1 MYKNLKYLFISSLF
15 FVACSEDIK
24 EEVIAEAPLS
34 KGSAD
39 FTKYVALGNSLTAG
53 FSDGALFK
61 AGQINAYPNLMAEK
75 FAEVGGGP
83 FTTPLT
89 NDNVG
94 GLLVGGVQIQGP
106 RLVFF
111 NGAPVPLNI
120 AVPGSVPTTEIGVP
134 LTGTFNNLGVPGAK
148 SYHLVAP
155 NYGNIAGLSNGTAN
169 PYFVRFRSSAS
180 TTILNDALTQN
191 PTFFSLWIGNNDVL
205 GYATSGGTGVN
216 QLGNTNPATYAG
228 NDISDP
234 AMFNSVYNQMIDAL
248 TAGGRKGVVANI
260 PSVTS
265 AAFFKAVPF
274 NPITAASLGAGL
286 LPNGTVDQQIAAG
299 TAAMNQLN
307 SQLLDPLDQILT
319 ALGQPNRFQLLNT
332 SGSNPLLVVDE
343 GLTNLGPQ
351 IQAIA
356 ASSGNPQLVA
366 LAPFLGSVYGQA
378 RHATKD
384 DLVLLTTRSVI
395 GQPAGSPVPS
405 LNAFGVSFP
414 LQDQHVLVPNE
425 ITMINTATTAFNNT
439 IKTAAESK
447 GLAFVDV
454 NSIMSELSRT
464 GIRFDNYHMSATFGQ
479 GGVFSWDGIHITA
492 RANAYIANQF
502 LEAIEKTYGAKFNK
516 FKPQDKP
523 ITYPSFLP
531 N

>member
-1 MYKNLKYLFISSLF
+1 MYKNLKYLFISSFF

-24 EEVIAEAPLS
+24 EEVINEEPLS

-53 FSDGALFK
+53 FSDNALFM
-61 AGQINAYPNLMAEK
+61 AGQKNAYPNLMAEK
-75 FAEVGGGP
+75 FAEVGGGS
-83 FTTPLT
+83 FTSPLT

-94 GLLVGGVQIQGP
+94 GLLVGGAQIQDP

-134 LTGTFNNLGVPGAK
+134 ITGPFNNMGVPGAK

-155 NYGNIAGLSNGTAN
+155 NYGDIAGLANNTAN

-180 TTILNDALTQN
+180 TTILNDALAQN

-205 GYATSGGTGVN
+205 GYASSGGTGVD
-216 QLGNTNPATYAG
+216 QTGNPNPATYG
-228 NDISDP
+228 TNDISDP
-234 AMFNSVYNQMIDAL
+234 AMFNNVYNQIIDAL
-248 TAGGRKGVVANI
+248 TAGGRKGVVANL

-265 AAFFKAVPF
+265 APFFNAVPF
-274 NPITAASLGAGL
+274 NPITTKSLGAGL

-299 TAAMNQLN
+299 TSAMNQLN
-307 SQLLDPLDQILT
+307 SNLLGALDQILT
-319 ALGQPNRFQLLNT
+319 ALGQPNRFQLLNA
-332 SGSNPLLVVDE
+332 SGSNPLLIVDE
-343 GLTNLGPQ
+343 GLSDLGSQ
-351 IQAIA
+351 IQAVAA
-356 ASSGNPQLVA
+356 ASGNSQLVA

-378 RHATKD
+378 RHSTKD

-395 GQPAGSPVPS
+395 GKPAGSPVPD
-405 LNAFGVSFP
+405 LNAFGVSYP
-414 LQDQHVLVPNE
+414 LKDQHVLVPTE
-425 ITMINTATTAFNNT
+425 ITKINTATTAFNNT
-439 IKTAAESK
+439 IKTAAQSK
-447 GLAFVDV
+447 SLAFVDI
-454 NSIMSELSRT
+454 NSIMTKLSST
-464 GIRFDNYHMSATFGQ
+464 GIRFDNYYMSATFAQ

>member
-1 MYKNLKYLFISSLF
+1 M
-15 FVACSEDIK
+15 ACSEDIK
-24 EEVIAEAPLS
+24 EEVIAEDPLS

-53 FSDGALFK
+53 FSDNALFK

-75 FAEVGGGP
+75 FAEVGGGS
-83 FTTPLT
+83 FTTPFT

-94 GLLVGGVQIQGP
+94 GLLAGGLQIQGP
-106 RLVFF
+106 RLVFY

-134 LTGTFNNLGVPGAK
+134 LTGPFNNMGVPGAK

-155 NYGNIAGLSNGTAN
+155 NYGNIAGLANGTAN

-180 TTILNDALTQN
+180 TTILNDALAQN

-205 GYATSGGTGVN
+205 SYATSGGTGIDRT
-216 QLGNTNPATYAG
+216 GNPNPATYG
-228 NDISDP
+228 SNDISDP
-234 AMFNSVYNQMIDAL
+234 TMFNIVYNQMIDAL
-248 TAGGRKGVVANI
+248 TAGGRKGVVANL

-265 AAFFKAVPF
+265 APFFKAVPF
-274 NPITAASLGAGL
+274 NPITVASLGAGL
-286 LPNGTVDQQIAAG
+286 LPNGTVAQQIAAG

-307 SQLLDPLDQILT
+307 SQLLGPLDQILT
-319 ALGQPNRFQLLNT
+319 ALGHPNRFQLLNT
-332 SGSNPLLVVDE
+332 SGSNPLLIVDE
-343 GLTNLGPQ
+343 GLSDLGSQ

-356 ASSGNPQLVA
+356 SSSGNSQLVA
-366 LAPFLGSVYGQA
+366 LAPFLGSVYGRA
-378 RHATKD
+378 RHTTKD

-395 GQPAGSPVPS
+395 GQPAGSPVPT

-414 LQDQHVLVPNE
+414 LQDQHVLVPTE

-439 IKTAAESK
+439 IKTAAQSK
-447 GLAFVDV
+447 GLAFVDI
-454 NSIMSELSRT
+454 NSIMTKLSST
-464 GIRFDNYHMSATFGQ
+464 GIRFDNYHMSATFAQ

-502 LEAIEKTYGAKFNK
+502 LESIERTYGAKFNK
-516 FKPQDKP
+516 FKSQDKP

>member
-24 EEVIAEAPLS
+24 EEVIAEDPLS

-53 FSDGALFK
+53 FSDNALFK

-75 FAEVGGGP
+75 FAEVGGGS
-83 FTTPLT
+83 FTTPFT

-94 GLLVGGVQIQGP
+94 GLLAGGLQIQGP
-106 RLVFF
+106 RLVFY

-134 LTGTFNNLGVPGAK
+134 LTGPFNNMGVPGAK

-155 NYGNIAGLSNGTAN
+155 NYGNIAGLVNSTAN

-180 TTILNDALTQN
+180 TTILNDALAQN

-205 GYATSGGTGVN
+205 SYATSGGTGVD
-216 QLGNTNPATYAG
+216 QSGNPNPATYG
-228 NDISDP
+228 SNDISDP

-248 TAGGRKGVVANI
+248 TAAGRKGVVANI
-260 PSVTS
+260 PSITS
-265 AAFFKAVPF
+265 APFFTTIPYNVRSLSGPQVAALNSGYAAYNGGLQLALSNNLITQAEF
-274 NPITAASLGAGL
+274 NARRIEFKQTPL
-286 LPNGTVDQQIAAG
+286 LPSEDRNGFVIID
-299 TAAMNQLN
+299 
-307 SQLLDPLDQILT
+307 
-319 ALGQPNRFQLLNT
+319 
-332 SGSNPLLVVDE
+332 SN
-343 GLTNLGPQ
+343 LTNL
-351 IQAIA
+351 
-356 ASSGNPQLVA
+356 SV
-366 LAPFLGSVYGQA
+366 LGLPSL
-378 RHATKD
+378 RHAVKGEYI
-384 DLVLLTTRSVI
+384 LFS
-395 GQPAGSPVPS
+395 S
-405 LNAFGVSFP
+405 NGVSAQAHLAAGNGTQFP
-414 LQDQHVLVPNE
+414 LTNNWVLTRNE
-425 ITMINTATTAFNNT
+425 VSKINIATTAFNNT
-439 IKTAAESK
+439 IKAAAESK
-447 GLAFVDV
+447 GLAFVDI
-454 NSIMSELSRT
+454 NSIMTKLSST
-464 GIRFDNYHMSATFGQ
+464 GIRFDNYHMSAQYAQ

-502 LEAIEKTYGAKFNK
+502 LEAIERTYGAKFNK

>member
-134 LTGTFNNLGVPGAK
+134 LTGPFNNLGVPGAK
-148 SYHLVAP
+148 SYHLVAE

-180 TTILNDALTQN
+180 TTILNDALAQN

-234 AMFNSVYNQMIDAL
+234 AMFNTVYNQMIDAL
-248 TAGGRKGVVANI
+248 TTGGRKGVVANI

-274 NPITAASLGAGL
+274 NPVPLNAATAGALNAGL
-286 LPNGTVDQQIAAG
+286 IG
-299 TAAMNQLN
+299 
-307 SQLLDPLDQILT
+307 PLDQILT
-319 ALGQPNRFQLLNT
+319 ALGQQDRLKPLVAASN
-332 SGSNPLLVVDE
+332 NPLLIVDE

-356 ASSGNPQLVA
+356 AASGNPQLVA

-395 GQPAGSPVPS
+395 GQPAGSPVPT

-414 LQDQHVLVPNE
+414 LQDQHLLVPTE

-502 LEAIEKTYGAKFNK
+502 LGAIERTYGAKFNK

>member
-1 MYKNLKYLFISSLF
+1 MYKNLKYLFLSS
-15 FVACSEDIK
+15 FVFIACSEDVK
-24 EEVIAEAPLS
+24 EEVIAEEPLS

-53 FSDGALFK
+53 FSDNALFK
-61 AGQINAYPNLMAEK
+61 AGQVNAYPNLMAEK
-75 FAEVGGGP
+75 FAEVGGGA
-83 FTTPLT
+83 FTTPFT

-94 GLLVGGVQIQGP
+94 GLLAGGIQIQGP
-106 RLVFF
+106 RLVFS

-120 AVPGSVPTTEIGVP
+120 AVPGSVPTTEIAIP
-134 LTGTFNNLGVPGAK
+134 LTGPFNNMGIPGAK
-148 SYHLVAP
+148 SYHLIAP
-155 NYGNIAGLSNGTAN
+155 NYGNIAGLATGQAN
-169 PYFVRFRSSAS
+169 PYFVRFRSSP
-180 TTILNDALTQN
+180 TTTVLADALSQN

-216 QLGNTNPATYAG
+216 QLGNTNPATYAA

-234 AMFNSVYNQMIDAL
+234 TMFNTVYNQIIDAL
-248 TAGGRKGVVANI
+248 ASNDRKGVVANI

-265 AAFFKAVPF
+265 AAFFRTVPF
-274 NPITAASLGAGL
+274 NPVPLDAATSSALNAGL
-286 LPNGTVDQQIAAG
+286 IG
-299 TAAMNQLN
+299 
-307 SQLLDPLDQILT
+307 PLDQILT
-319 ALGQPNRFQLLNT
+319 ALGQPDRLKPLDAATN
-332 SGSNPLLVVDE
+332 NPLLIVDE
-343 GLTNLGPQ
+343 GLTNLGSQ

-366 LAPFLGSVYGQA
+366 LAPFLGAVYGQA

-384 DLVLLTTRSVI
+384 DLVLLTTRTVI

-405 LNAFGVSFP
+405 LNAFGVSYP
-414 LQDQHVLVPNE
+414 LQDQHVLVPTE
-425 ITMINTATTAFNNT
+425 IELINTATTAFNNT
-439 IKTAAESK
+439 IESAAQLK
-447 GLAFVDV
+447 GLAFVDI
-454 NSIMSELSRT
+454 NSIMRELST
-464 GIRFDNYHMSATFGQ
+464 NGIRFDNYHMSATFGQ

-502 LEAIEKTYGAKFNK
+502 LEAIERTYGAKFSK

>member
-1 MYKNLKYLFISSLF
+1 MYKNLKYLFISSLI

-24 EEVIAEAPLS
+24 EEVIAEDPLS

-53 FSDGALFK
+53 FSDNALFK

-75 FAEVGGGP
+75 FAEVGGGS

-94 GLLVGGVQIQGP
+94 GLLAGGVQIQGP

-134 LTGTFNNLGVPGAK
+134 LTGPFNNMGVPGAK

-155 NYGNIAGLSNGTAN
+155 NYGNIAGLANGTAN

-180 TTILNDALTQN
+180 TTILNDALVQN

-234 AMFNSVYNQMIDAL
+234 AMFNTVYNQIIDAL

-265 AAFFKAVPF
+265 AAFFKTVPF
-274 NPITAASLGAGL
+274 NPVPLNAATADALNAGL
-286 LPNGTVDQQIAAG
+286 IG
-299 TAAMNQLN
+299 
-307 SQLLDPLDQILT
+307 PLDQILT
-319 ALGQPNRFQLLNT
+319 ALGQQDRLKPLVAASN
-332 SGSNPLLVVDE
+332 NPLLIVDE

-356 ASSGNPQLVA
+356 AGSGNPQLVA

-395 GQPAGSPVPS
+395 GQPAGSPVPT

-414 LQDQHVLVPNE
+414 LQDQHVLVPTE

-454 NSIMSELSRT
+454 NSIMGELSRT

-502 LEAIEKTYGAKFNK
+502 LGAIERTYGAKFNK
-516 FKPQDKP
+516 FKPQDRP

>member
-1 MYKNLKYLFISSLF
+1 M
-15 FVACSEDIK
+15 ACSEDIK

-53 FSDGALFK
+53 YSDNALFK
-61 AGQINAYPNLMAEK
+61 AGQINAYPNLMAQK
-75 FAEVGGGP
+75 FAEVGGGS

-94 GLLVGGVQIQGP
+94 GLLVGGNQIEGQGP
-106 RLVFF
+106 RLVFY

-134 LTGTFNNLGVPGAK
+134 LTGPFNNMGVPGAK

-155 NYGNIAGLSNGTAN
+155 NYGNIAGLVNSTAN

-180 TTILNDALTQN
+180 TTILNDALAQN

-205 GYATSGGTGVN
+205 GFASSGGTGVD
-216 QLGNTNPATYAG
+216 QTGNPNPATYG
-228 NDISDP
+228 TNDISDP
-234 AMFNSVYNQMIDAL
+234 AMFNNVYNQIIDAL
-248 TAGGRKGVVANI
+248 TAGGRKGVVANL

-265 AAFFKAVPF
+265 APFFNAVPF
-274 NPITAASLGAGL
+274 NPITTKSLGAGL

-299 TAAMNQLN
+299 TSAMNQLN
-307 SQLLDPLDQILT
+307 SNLLGALDQILT
-319 ALGQPNRFQLLNT
+319 ALGQPNRFQLLNA
-332 SGSNPLLVVDE
+332 SGSNPLLIVDE
-343 GLTNLGPQ
+343 GLSDLGSQ

-356 ASSGNPQLVA
+356 AASGNSQLVA

-378 RHATKD
+378 RHSTKD

-395 GQPAGSPVPS
+395 GKPAGSPVPD
-405 LNAFGVSFP
+405 LNAFGVSYP
-414 LQDQHVLVPNE
+414 LQDQHVLVPTE
-425 ITMINTATTAFNNT
+425 ITKINTATTAFNNT
-439 IKTAAESK
+439 IKTAAQSK
-447 GLAFVDV
+447 GLAFVDI
-454 NSIMSELSRT
+454 NSIMTKLSST
-464 GIRFDNYHMSATFGQ
+464 GIRFDNYHMSATFAQ

-502 LEAIEKTYGAKFNK
+502 LEAIERTYGAKFNK
-516 FKPQDKP
+516 FKSQDKP

>member
-1 MYKNLKYLFISSLF
+1 MYKNLKYLFLSS
-15 FVACSEDIK
+15 FVFMACSEDVK
-24 EEVIAEAPLS
+24 EEVIAEEPLS

-53 FSDGALFK
+53 FSDNALFK
-61 AGQINAYPNLMAEK
+61 AGQVNAYPNLMAEK

-83 FTTPLT
+83 FTSPLM
-89 NDNVG
+89 NDNIG
-94 GLLVGGVQIQGP
+94 GLLIGGTQIQGP
-106 RLVFF
+106 RLVFS

-120 AVPGSVPTTEIGVP
+120 AVPGSVPTTEIAIP
-134 LTGTFNNLGVPGAK
+134 LTGPFNNMGIPGAK
-148 SYHLVAP
+148 SYHLIAP
-155 NYGNIAGLSNGTAN
+155 NYGNIAGVPTGQAN
-169 PYFVRFRSSAS
+169 PYFVRFRSTPS
-180 TTILNDALTQN
+180 TTVLADALSQN

-205 GYATSGGTGVN
+205 GYATSGGTGIN
-216 QLGNTNPATYAG
+216 QLGNTNPATYAA

-234 AMFNSVYNQMIDAL
+234 TMFNAVYNQIIEAL
-248 TAGGRKGVVANI
+248 TSDGRKGVVANI

-265 AAFFKAVPF
+265 AAFFRTVPF
-274 NPITAASLGAGL
+274 NPVPLDAPTSSALNAGL
-286 LPNGTVDQQIAAG
+286 IG
-299 TAAMNQLN
+299 
-307 SQLLDPLDQILT
+307 PLDQILT
-319 ALGQPNRFQLLNT
+319 ALGQPDRLKPLAAVSN
-332 SGSNPLLVVDE
+332 NPLLIVDE

-351 IQAIA
+351 IQTIA

-366 LAPFLGSVYGQA
+366 LAPFLGAVYGQA

-384 DLVLLTTRSVI
+384 DLVLLTTRTVI
-395 GQPAGSPVPS
+395 GQPAGSLVPS

-414 LQDQHVLVPNE
+414 LQDQHVLVPTE
-425 ITMINTATTAFNNT
+425 IEFINTATTAFNNT
-439 IKTAAESK
+439 IESAAQSK
-447 GLAFVDV
+447 GLAFVDI
-454 NSIMSELSRT
+454 NAIMRELST
-464 GIRFDNYHMSATFGQ
+464 NGIRFDNYHMSATFGQ

-502 LEAIEKTYGAKFNK
+502 LEAIERTYGAKFSK